1 MTTPNRQIQLAG
13 IPTDKLR
20 PEHFSLAQAAM
31 PQAAE
36 GEVLLRIRLISL
48 DAANRAWMQG
58 ATYRS
63 ALQAGQAPQP
73 WAASTFSAIAICC
86 SRVAR
91 SAVGAYAPP
100 PKFSQVVL
108 ENCRPP

>member
-1 MTTPNRQIQLAG
+1 MMQVDSWGAPLVWAMGEAQLS
-13 IPTDKLR
+13 PS
-20 PEHFSLAQAAM
+20 P
-31 PQAAE
+31 
-36 GEVLLRIRLISL
+36 
-48 DAANRAWMQG
+48 
-58 ATYRS
+58 